1 MPQVQADGD
10 EIQPTIPD
18 FYTIAPTDLASMME
32 SAKSASTIA
41 AALKKRVPQSCLAM
55 IISATSTI

>member
-18 FYTIAPTDLASMME
+18 FYTIAPTDLE
-32 SAKSASTIA
+32 SAKSASNIA